1 MSDGYFGAIS
11 DEKILEA
18 YRILSAEVG
27 IFVEPASAIS
37 VAGLLERADAGKIP
51 AGATVVLTVTG
62 HGLKDP
68 QWALRTA
75 DGSDVKPT
83 IVPVDTAA
91 IAERAGSGPE
101 MTTALPVV
109 GRNALAGRSVVVK
122 VPATTANLG
131 PGFDTLGLALAH
143 YDHLQV
149 EVQDEPG
156 VFVEVHGVGAGEVP
170 TDESNLVVRAI
181 AHTFAAYGIPLPGL
195 KLVAENVIPH
205 GRGMGSSGAAI
216 VSGIMAA
223 KGLLEGIVEID
234 SDALLVLATEMEGH
248 PDNVAPALFG
258 GLTIAWM
265 TPEGPKHKKLMVHRG
280 VSPLVFVPVHAMST
294 ALARSLQPESVP
306 HEDAVFNLSR
316 SALLIAALI
325 QSPELLLAATEDKL
339 HQSYRAA
346 AMPETNRLITLLREH
361 GFAAVVSGAGPS
373 ILVLASDPGQRLV
386 AAELVAQ
393 TSETPWQTLMLAVD
407 FKGATVIRTDA

>member
-1 MSDGYFGAIS
+1 
-11 DEKILEA
+11 
-18 YRILSAEVG
+18 
-27 IFVEPASAIS
+27 
-37 VAGLLERADAGKIP
+37 
-51 AGATVVLTVTG
+51 
-62 HGLKDP
+62 
-68 QWALRTA
+68 
-75 DGSDVKPT
+75 
-83 IVPVDTAA
+83 
-91 IAERAGSGPE
+91 
-101 MTTALPVV
+101 MTNVLPV
-109 GRNALAGRSVVVK
+109 RERDLLAGRSVVVK

-149 EVQDEPG
+149 EVTEESG

-170 TDESNLVVRAI
+170 TDETNLVVRAI
-181 AHTFAAYGIPLPGL
+181 AHTFAAYDIPLPGL
-195 KLVAENVIPH
+195 KLVAENAIPH

-223 KGLLEGIVEID
+223 KGLLEGIVVIN

-265 TPEGPKHKKLMVHRG
+265 TPEGPRHKKLMVHRG
-280 VSPLVFVPVHAMST
+280 VSPLVFVPENAMST
-294 ALARSLQPESVP
+294 ALARSLQPQSVP

-346 AMPETNRLITLLREH
+346 AMPETSSLITLLRANGH
-361 GFAAVVSGAGPS
+361 PAVVSGAGPS

-386 AAELVAQ
+386 AAELVAAK
-393 TSETPWQTLMLAVD
+393 SETPWQTLMLAVD
-407 FKGATVIRTDA
+407 FKGATVTRTDG